1 MARYRQTV
9 IGADNSV
16 RPFWKIP
23 CLRARVTFGRCSKSD
38 QKNSQKPR
46 FLDFLHAVLITNLR
60 PCTTRSQNMAVFV
73 AYDVSPVLPA
83 PLPLTLSTV
92 EPKTLFGVS
101 ISGSGAGAE
110 TIPLTETKKEI
121 LRERVAGSYNAV
133 CTIARKEVKKPL
145 VSSGSFAHFSSWR
158 EKWAAGGTFP
168 SKSPAGANK
177 DKEHPRPLKAITIEI
192 ACHFPAIDPHA
203 PSPAW
208 ERQWVCCRVN
218 SLYSP

>member
-1 MARYRQTV
+1 MKRGRNTPCPPRLGSWRKNKIFRAFGAR
-9 IGADNSV
+9 G
-16 RPFWKIP
+16 IP
-23 CLRARVTFGRCSKSD
+23 CPRPRVTFGCCSKSN

-121 LRERVAGSYNAV
+121 LRERVAGSYNTV
-133 CTIARKEVKKPL
+133 CTIARKEVKKPS
-145 VSSGSFAHFSSWR
+145 VSSGSFGYFSSCW
-158 EKWAAGGTFP
+158 EK
-168 SKSPAGANK
+168 
-177 DKEHPRPLKAITIEI
+177 
-192 ACHFPAIDPHA
+192 
-203 PSPAW
+203 
-208 ERQWVCCRVN
+208 
-218 SLYSP
+218 

>member
-9 IGADNSV
+9 VGADNSV

-133 CTIARKEVKKPL
+133 CTIARKEVKKPS
-145 VSSGSFAHFSSWR
+145 VSSGSFGYFSSCG
-158 EKWAAGGTFP
+158 EK
-168 SKSPAGANK
+168 
-177 DKEHPRPLKAITIEI
+177 
-192 ACHFPAIDPHA
+192 
-203 PSPAW
+203 
-208 ERQWVCCRVN
+208 
-218 SLYSP
+218 

>member
-1 MARYRQTV
+1 MTYCTINRTAAPCHLRRGRCPHRPARCCSGVLSPFRRAGCPHPAAKYPVRHRQTGV
-9 IGADNSV
+9 GADNSV

-121 LRERVAGSYNAV
+121 LRKRVAGSYNAV
-133 CTIARKEVKKPL
+133 CTIARKEVKKPS
-145 VSSGSFAHFSSWR
+145 VSSGSFGYFSSCW
-158 EKWAAGGTFP
+158 EK
-168 SKSPAGANK
+168 
-177 DKEHPRPLKAITIEI
+177 
-192 ACHFPAIDPHA
+192 
-203 PSPAW
+203 
-208 ERQWVCCRVN
+208 
-218 SLYSP
+218 